1 MSERDSETKAWSL
14 LRNRVSYLLLERE
27 GGEWRKCLTK
37 VNGSDSGIA
46 SHLLY
51 VRCRITFSVRVTTIN
66 YLHQKTHKNVVNIVE
81 DLHQLEIANLRK
93 LGPFFKDAQ
102 NVIEK
107 LVRGEVHSTDM
118 FPYVISAKKQELEPF
133 VKVKN
138 KRIVFE
144 KYRYSIAHVKPP
156 YRQKHASFYGSN
168 KAK

>member
-1 MSERDSETKAWSL
+1 M
-14 LRNRVSYLLLERE
+14 
-27 GGEWRKCLTK
+27 
-37 VNGSDSGIA
+37 
-46 SHLLY
+46 
-51 VRCRITFSVRVTTIN
+51 
-66 YLHQKTHKNVVNIVE
+66 VNIVE

-93 LGPFFKDAQ
+93 LGPFFQDAQ

-107 LVRGEVHSTDM
+107 LVHSTDM
-118 FPYVISAKKQELEPF
+118 FPYVISEKKQELEPF

-138 KRIVFE
+138 KRIIFE

>member
-1 MSERDSETKAWSL
+1 M
-14 LRNRVSYLLLERE
+14 
-27 GGEWRKCLTK
+27 
-37 VNGSDSGIA
+37 
-46 SHLLY
+46 
-51 VRCRITFSVRVTTIN
+51 
-66 YLHQKTHKNVVNIVE
+66 E

-93 LGPFFKDAQ
+93 LGPFFQDAQ

-107 LVRGEVHSTDM
+107 LVRGEFHSIDM

-138 KRIVFE
+138 KRIIFE

-168 KAK
+168 KAKQESVFSSEAYALLFTFTEPRIAGQEAAEECKLNILWWSRKYCL

>member
-1 MSERDSETKAWSL
+1 M
-14 LRNRVSYLLLERE
+14 
-27 GGEWRKCLTK
+27 
-37 VNGSDSGIA
+37 
-46 SHLLY
+46 
-51 VRCRITFSVRVTTIN
+51 
-66 YLHQKTHKNVVNIVE
+66 VNIVE
-81 DLHQLEIANLRK
+81 DLHQLEIAYLRK

-138 KRIVFE
+138 KRIIFE

-168 KAK
+168 KAKQESVFSSEAYALLFTFTEPRIVGQEAAEERKLNILW